1 MALRPFSQRLLGVKM
16 IIETIENAI
25 TTDVATASPTGEMS
39 VNAACQNA
47 HARQA
52 SWAGMLLDYASIARP
67 DHWLKNVFM
76 LIGVALAYFYK
87 PELFWGFDAAELAVG
102 FFATCFVASSNYV
115 LNEILDAP
123 TDANHPEKHQR
134 PIPSGRVWL
143 PAAYVEWLL
152 LGALGF
158 TLAWLVN
165 VPFFLAA
172 VTLWVMGLIYNVRP
186 IRSKELPYV
195 DVLSE
200 SVNNPLRLLLGW
212 FVVSAVSIPP
222 VSLLVSYWMVGAF
235 FMGAKRFAEYRSINH
250 KERAAA
256 YRKSFR
262 FYNADRLLVSM
273 FFYAS
278 AAAMFLGIFIIRYH
292 LELILSVPLIAGFFS
307 MYLRVS
313 LKDNSAAQA
322 PERLFKEAGLM
333 VYLVACLAVFVLL
346 MFVRINVL
354 YEWFNVIPS
363 DLPPLWEL

>member
-1 MALRPFSQRLLGVKM
+1 MTTESLKMKPTTEATELNSLRPAASGDL
-16 IIETIENAI
+16 A
-25 TTDVATASPTGEMS
+25 VAAPGRPAFGLST
-39 VNAACQNA
+39 
-47 HARQA
+47 
-52 SWAGMLLDYASIARP
+52 LLDYASIARP

-76 LIGVALAYFYK
+76 VIGVVLAYFYT
-87 PELFWGFDAAELAVG
+87 PSLIQGLIHGFDGVRLAVA
-102 FFATCFVASSNYV
+102 FFATCLVASSNYV

-123 TDANHPEKHQR
+123 TDMNHPEKQNR

-143 PAAYVEWLL
+143 PAAYAEWLL
-152 LGALGF
+152 LGGIGF
-158 TLAWLVN
+158 ALAWSVN
-165 VPFFLAA
+165 LPFLLAA
-172 VTLWVMGLIYNVRP
+172 VSLWIMGLIYNVRP

-200 SVNNPLRLLLGW
+200 SVNNPIRLLLGW
-212 FVVSAVSIPP
+212 FVVTATTVPP
-222 VSLLVSYWMVGAF
+222 VSLLVAYWMVGAF
-235 FMGAKRFAEYRSINH
+235 FMASKRFAEYRSIGD
-250 KERAAA
+250 KARAAS

-262 FYNADRLLVSM
+262 WYDDNRLLVSM

-307 MYLRVS
+307 MYLRVA
-313 LKDNSAAQA
+313 LKPDSAAQA

-333 VYLVACLAVFVLL
+333 IYLVACVAAFVLL

-354 YEWFNVIPS
+354 YDMFNVIPS

>member
-1 MALRPFSQRLLGVKM
+1 MSMQTMEEMLTPEGAGVSAS
-16 IIETIENAI
+16 ELA
-25 TTDVATASPTGEMS
+25 VASSGLQKT
-39 VNAACQNA
+39 
-47 HARQA
+47 
-52 SWAGMLLDYASIARP
+52 SWMGMLFDYASIARP

-87 PELFWGFDAAELAVG
+87 PELFWGFDAAELVLG

-143 PAAYVEWLL
+143 PAAYIEWLM

-186 IRSKELPYV
+186 IRSKELPYI

-212 FVVSAVSIPP
+212 FVVSATSVPP
-222 VSLLVSYWMVGAF
+222 VSLLISYWMVGAF
-235 FMGAKRFAEYRSINH
+235 FMAAKRFAEYRSINH

-273 FFYAS
+273 FVYAC

-292 LELILSVPLIAGFFS
+292 LELILSVPLIAGFFG

-363 DLPPLWEL
+363 ELPPLWEL